1 MNVPSPH
8 GYGLLRLGRLSLLWH
23 RRSLMVGL
31 ALLAALAAAFVFC
44 LSGDGLGAGQAIA
57 TLLGQGDPFQQL
69 LVRELRLP
77 RLLAGLLSGAALG
90 AAGCLMQTLARN
102 RLATP
107 GMVGLDNGATA
118 FAVASIVAVPTSL
131 APSALALTG
140 AASAAALTFLLAA
153 GAGARGYRF
162 IVVGLGIGAL
172 FGALTNLML
181 ARADIDAANA
191 AYPWTVGSL
200 NARPPLAVWLLAGGL
215 ALGLP
220 AARLLTRPLTTM
232 RFSDSVA
239 IGLGVRL
246 GAMRIATLA
255 LSVALTGLA
264 VAVAGPVG
272 LVALIAP
279 EAARYL
285 GGQHGVPVLNAA
297 LAGAL
302 LTLLADW
309 LGRTLLAPIEIPVG
323 IVMAVIGAPYLLWII
338 LRQPSGRQP

>member
-1 MNVPSPH
+1 MNAPYPH

-31 ALLAALAAAFVFC
+31 ALLATLAAAFVFC
-44 LSGDGLGAGQAIA
+44 LSGDGLGAGQTIA
-57 TLLGQGDPFQQL
+57 TLLGHGDPFQQL

>member
-1 MNVPSPH
+1 MADQRPPLSDTQAKVLAYMVKFLELNDQLPTMAKIAEAFGWASPNAADTH
-8 GYGLLRLGRLSLLWH
+8 VRAMEKKGY
-23 RRSLMVGL
+23 
-31 ALLAALAAAFVFC
+31 
-44 LSGDGLGAGQAIA
+44 
-57 TLLGQGDPFQQL
+57 
-69 LVRELRLP
+69 
-77 RLLAGLLSGAALG
+77 
-90 AAGCLMQTLARN
+90 LARN
-102 RLATP
+102 E
-107 GMVGLDNGATA
+107 
-118 FAVASIVAVPTSL
+118 
-131 APSALALTG
+131 
-140 AASAAALTFLLAA
+140 
-153 GAGARGYRF
+153 
-162 IVVGLGIGAL
+162 
-172 FGALTNLML
+172 LTNLML

-220 AARLLTRPLTTM
+220 AARLLTRPLALM

-323 IVMAVIGAPYLLWII
+323 IVMAVIGAPYLLWNI

>member
-1 MNVPSPH
+1 MALVP
-8 GYGLLRLGRLSLLWH
+8 
-23 RRSLMVGL
+23 
-31 ALLAALAAAFVFC
+31 
-44 LSGDGLGAGQAIA
+44 D
-57 TLLGQGDPFQQL
+57 
-69 LVRELRLP
+69 
-77 RLLAGLLSGAALG
+77 
-90 AAGCLMQTLARN
+90 
-102 RLATP
+102 
-107 GMVGLDNGATA
+107 
-118 FAVASIVAVPTSL
+118 
-131 APSALALTG
+131 
-140 AASAAALTFLLAA
+140 
-153 GAGARGYRF
+153 
-162 IVVGLGIGAL
+162 
-172 FGALTNLML
+172 
-181 ARADIDAANA
+181 DAANA